1 MRTLGLLLCLV
12 SLCGTAAAAD
22 PVPIAAFAQP
32 LRYENV
38 RISPDGAYLATDSL
52 SGGRRSLRLMRL
64 ADRHTVDVVPRE
76 HDEVV
81 AFHWVNA
88 RRLLY
93 TVGTKLPGVEQPVPT
108 GELFFVNADGSD
120 RALLFGARAGRFDAG
135 THIKK
140 LRPEKASATLL
151 DALRR
156 DERNILVWSAGS
168 QLDSGAGEH
177 AVWRMDVVDGARKRL
192 FASPLRYPAGFLAD
206 PAGVVRFAY
215 GSNADNIYKVLYR
228 GGGRRDWQVVFDG
241 NAAGGRAEPLAYAAD
256 GKTTY
261 WRCQPEGKTGGVC
274 RWSADARELQP
285 VWSSREVESDR
296 LLLDF
301 DGHTLAG
308 VIAEPGK
315 PALTVIDRN
324 AAVIEVL
331 RTLLPRFPGQV
342 VDIVSASDDGSRV
355 VVQVR
360 SDTNPGEWY
369 LFERESGNLQPLFR
383 RAEGIDPARL
393 ATMEP
398 LRFNTRDDLTVY
410 GYLTSPPGQETAK
423 NLPVVV
429 LAHGGPYFVRDRW
442 QYDPTV
448 QLLASRGYAVLQ
460 VNFRGSEGYGA
471 AFEVAGYREW
481 GGRMQD
487 DLTDA
492 TRWLI
497 ARGIADPH
505 RICILG
511 TSYGGYAALMGAVR
525 EPDLYRCAI
534 GHSGVYDL
542 RLLFRE
548 GPLGESPFGRNFLK
562 RVLGEDEDE
571 LARRSPVTALDA
583 IKARLMLIAG
593 GQDRT
598 VPPLH
603 SQNLHAALD
612 QRGVAH
618 EWLFRPSE
626 GHGFYGEENRADL
639 YRRLIEFL
647 DASTVP

>member
-1 MRTLGLLLCLV
+1 
-12 SLCGTAAAAD
+12 
-22 PVPIAAFAQP
+22 
-32 LRYENV
+32 
-38 RISPDGAYLATDSL
+38 
-52 SGGRRSLRLMRL
+52 
-64 ADRHTVDVVPRE
+64 
-76 HDEVV
+76 
-81 AFHWVNA
+81 
-88 RRLLY
+88 
-93 TVGTKLPGVEQPVPT
+93 
-108 GELFFVNADGSD
+108 
-120 RALLFGARAGRFDAG
+120 
-135 THIKK
+135 
-140 LRPEKASATLL
+140 
-151 DALRR
+151 
-156 DERNILVWSAGS
+156 
-168 QLDSGAGEH
+168 
-177 AVWRMDVVDGARKRL
+177 
-192 FASPLRYPAGFLAD
+192 
-206 PAGVVRFAY
+206 
-215 GSNADNIYKVLYR
+215 
-228 GGGRRDWQVVFDG
+228 
-241 NAAGGRAEPLAYAAD
+241 
-256 GKTTY
+256 
-261 WRCQPEGKTGGVC
+261 
-274 RWSADARELQP
+274 
-285 VWSSREVESDR
+285 
-296 LLLDF
+296 
-301 DGHTLAG
+301 
-308 VIAEPGK
+308 
-315 PALTVIDRN
+315 
-324 AAVIEVL
+324 
-331 RTLLPRFPGQV
+331 
-342 VDIVSASDDGSRV
+342 

-369 LFERESGNLQPLFR
+369 LFEREDGNLQPLFR
-383 RAEGIDPARL
+383 RAEGIDPSRL

-410 GYLTSPPGQETAK
+410 GYLTSPPGRETAR

-429 LAHGGPYFVRDRW
+429 LVHGGPYFVRDRW
-442 QYDPTV
+442 QYDPTA

-497 ARGIADPH
+497 ARGIADPR

-534 GHSGVYDL
+534 GHSGAYDL

-571 LARRSPVTALDA
+571 LARRSPITGLDA

-612 QRGVAH
+612 QRGIAH

-647 DASTVP
+647 DASTVQ